1 MAQQPSEFKPSI
13 SNHDRLSDQG
23 NLVYP
28 VFSRRS
34 GGLSLGINLNTDRGC
49 NFDCVY
55 CQVDRSTPP
64 PALKPSIEQ
73 IETELR
79 GWLDKLAQEEGN
91 DHTLR
96 DISLAGDGEP
106 TSVKILPQVFRLL
119 LDLKREY
126 QLDETKLVLFTNGSG
141 IDRKDLSSLWPEL
154 YGANFEV
161 WFKLDYWDQDS
172 LERINRTRLSFERL
186 TEKLIEFGQTYP
198 VILQSC
204 FFRWQKEAFDCTTYQ
219 PYVQLVKSL
228 LEKGAKIEKIQ
239 AYTLARKPTEDEA
252 EPWSNA
258 QMDQLASLLRST
270 LKQPVELFYETGNEE

>member
-23 NLVYP
+23 YLVYP

-55 CQVDRSTPP
+55 CQVDRATPP
-64 PALKPSIEQ
+64 PSLKPSIEQ
-73 IETELR
+73 IEVELR
-79 GWLDKLAQEEGN
+79 GWLDKLAQDDGN

-126 QLDETKLVLFTNGSG
+126 QLDGTKLVLFTNGSG
-141 IDRKDLSSLWPEL
+141 IDRKDLASLWPEL
-154 YGANFEV
+154 YAANFEV

-186 TEKLIEFGQTYP
+186 TEKLVEFGQTYP

-204 FFRWQKEAFDCTTYQ
+204 FFRWQQEAFDGATYQ
-219 PYVQLVKSL
+219 PYVQLVQSL
-228 LEKGAKIEKIQ
+228 LEKGTKIEKIQ

-258 QMDQLASLLRST
+258 EMDQLASLLRST
-270 LKQPVELFYETGNEE
+270 LNQPVELFYETGTEE

>member
-23 NLVYP
+23 HLVYP

-64 PALKPSIEQ
+64 PSLKPSVEQ

-79 GWLDKLAQEEGN
+79 GWLDKLAQDDGS

-119 LDLKREY
+119 LDLKCEY

-154 YGANFEV
+154 YAANFEV

-186 TEKLIEFGQTYP
+186 TEKLAEFGQSYP

-204 FFRWQKEAFDCTTYQ
+204 FFRWQQEAFDCNTYK
-219 PYVQLVKSL
+219 PYVQLVQSL
-228 LEKGAKIEKIQ
+228 LKKGTKIEKIQ
-239 AYTLARKPTEDEA
+239 AYTLARKPTEEAA

-258 QMDQLASLLRST
+258 EMDQLASLLRNT
-270 LKQPVELFYETGNEE
+270 IKQPVELFYETGTEE